1 MSDLLTQMTD
11 SFRRHRDDLK
21 RQLDMLESGE
31 FGVGD
36 QIPDVVAIEDTKC
49 LVRSLIDELDRL
61 IVDYDPR
68 LANSRTRETS
78 ARRSASLPPR
88 RPGVLRLNDLVPV
101 FTIAQTASLTFR

>member
-36 QIPDVVAIEDTKC
+36 QLPDVVAIEDTKC

-78 ARRSASLPPR
+78 ARRSASLPPET
-88 RPGVLRLNDLVPV
+88 PWSPE
-101 FTIAQTASLTFR
+101 SK

>member
-21 RQLDMLESGE
+21 RQLDILESGE

-36 QIPDVVAIEDTKC
+36 QLPDVVAIEDTKC

-61 IVDYDPR
+61 IADYDPR

-78 ARRSASLPPR
+78 ARRSASLPTETPR
-88 RPGVLRLNDLVPV
+88 SL
-101 FTIAQTASLTFR
+101 ASKLLGSRVHYRTDG